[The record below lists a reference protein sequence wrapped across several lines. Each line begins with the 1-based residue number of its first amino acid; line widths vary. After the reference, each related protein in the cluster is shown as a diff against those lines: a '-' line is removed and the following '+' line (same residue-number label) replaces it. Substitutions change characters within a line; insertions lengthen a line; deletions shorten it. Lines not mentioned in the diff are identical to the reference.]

1 MILTPYTI
9 LVAQVDDSG
18 SQINEVHISGS
29 NLTLQTDNTGL
40 LIGSTVS
47 GISSSYALS
56 ASYTPN
62 SDTASYYNGNI
73 INNQLPIEINILGVT
88 ASFLGNLIGTSSL
101 SNNSINSISASY
113 VPNLYPVTSVPTAS
127 FSSASI
133 SSSYATTA
141 GISISF
147 TSSILNN
154 QLPNQINVTGITAS
168 FSGSMLGTSSWS
180 NNSSTSSYI
189 NASGVNG
196 TILSASYS
204 ISSSYSSTQLPD
216 ITDNTSIHY
225 IGVNQ
230 PNPQYQLDVNGIIG
244 NSHNSTW
251 LALGGNKT
259 LSIGDVLNVSN
270 DATLNTDGTNFW
282 FSPSGIR
289 VGVGGITAP
298 VNTLDVVG
306 NISCSVLTASLL
318 YGTASLSNNSLTA
331 SYVSS
336 GNVVGTVTS
345 ASYSLSASYV
355 PNLYPVINVPTASFA
370 SSSISSSYS
379 TLAGTATIYNGNII
393 NSQLPT
399 QINVI
404 GITAS
409 FTGSL
414 LGTSSW
420 SSNSLT
426 ASYILA
432 SNIVGTV
439 NSASYSLSS
448 SYTINTLSASH
459 ALISDSASYI
469 DASGINTGT
478 LNNLRLPSQINVTGI
493 TSSQYGTSSW
503 SNNSLTSSY
512 MNAGGIFGTVNSA
525 SYSLSSSYSIVAGT
539 ANLFNGNI
547 TNGQLPSQINVTGIT
562 ASHLGTSSW
571 SSNSISASY
580 APVTLISGNTYTIT
594 SSWSN
599 NSLTSSYLIG
609 SVTSASYAL
618 NSTTASVYIG
628 NIINGQLPSQI
639 SVTGIT
645 ASFTGSLVGSLT
657 GTSSWSNNS
666 LTSSYLIGS
675 ITSASYALS
684 SSYSTTAGTAS
695 NFLGAITNGQLPSQ
709 INITGITAS
718 VVGTSSW
725 SSNSLTAS
733 YVSSAN
739 IIGTVTSASY
749 SLSASYAP
757 TILITGNTYPITSSW
772 SNNTISS
779 SYIDGGNIGTGTINN
794 SRLPSQINVTG
805 VTASLLGTSSWS
817 SNSISSSYIDAGNI
831 STGTLSNSRLPS
843 QINVTG
849 ITSSHFGTSSWSN
862 NSISSSYLSGGAVVP
877 FINVSPI
884 LIPTGSFVNS
894 AAAIFNITS
903 SVGSGSNIFGNINV
917 LVATGSAYGLVIA
930 ASGSVTSY
938 AISASNG
945 SIIANGFSGSLLG
958 TASLS
963 TNSVT
968 ASYGVSSSYSTNA
981 FSASYAPTI
990 LITGNTYTVTSS
1002 WANNSIS
1009 TSYIDAGNI
1018 STGTLNNS
1026 RLPSQINV
1034 TGVTA
1039 SFVGNLTG
1047 TSSWSSNSINST
1059 SASYVS
1065 AGNVVGTVSSASY
1078 SLNSTTAAI
1087 YNGNIINGQLPS
1099 QINITGITASLVG
1112 TSSWSSNCLT
1122 SNTASY
1128 VLASNITGTVTSASY
1143 SISSS
1148 YASIAGTAN
1157 NFNGNITNGQLP
1169 SQINVTGITASL
1181 LGTSSWSTNSI
1192 NSTSASYAPAI
1203 LITGNTY
1210 NITSS
1215 WSNNSLTASYLNGF
1229 ITSASYALTASYAS
1243 NGGSGGTNLT
1253 TGSTYPITSSW
1264 SNYSITSSYVTGSNA
1279 LVTTYS
1285 GSYVSLTGNK
1295 YNSFESYQ
1303 SFEGYTEF
1311 NIINTT
1317 SSVSASSDLI
1327 ATNNSGSSTTYY
1339 IDVGINGTNYNQ
1351 GFIGSNNDSY
1361 VYNTGS
1367 NLYIGTI
1374 TPNTSLY
1381 LFAGGYI
1388 NTSSVVLTS
1397 TGKFGIGL
1405 INPANSLDVI
1415 GNISCSTITAS
1426 MFGTSSYANT
1436 SSFLRLF
1443 NQQTG
1448 KWYAIIISGSL
1459 GNETLQISGS
1469 M

>member
-469 DASGINTGT
+469 DASGISTGT

-580 APVTLISGNTYTIT
+580 APVTLIAGNTYTI
-594 SSWSN
+594 
-599 NSLTSSYLIG
+599 
-609 SVTSASYAL
+609 
-618 NSTTASVYIG
+618 
-628 NIINGQLPSQI
+628 
-639 SVTGIT
+639 
-645 ASFTGSLVGSLT
+645 
-657 GTSSWSNNS
+657 TSSWSNNS

-684 SSYSTTAGTAS
+684 SSYSTTAGTAN